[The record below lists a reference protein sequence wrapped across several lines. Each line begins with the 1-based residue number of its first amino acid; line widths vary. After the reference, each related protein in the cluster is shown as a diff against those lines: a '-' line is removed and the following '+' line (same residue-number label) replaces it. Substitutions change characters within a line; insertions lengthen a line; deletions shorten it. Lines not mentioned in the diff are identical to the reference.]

1 MNEYLE
7 KVFLFLSDKF
17 HVERHNGILD
27 LDENL
32 NISFSKDDLVQEYRD
47 YKELEEDLD
56 DYIDENNLDDLKD
69 YEIIVKHFKNEV
81 KFNCFEPVQAVL
93 VDFKEYITKKIDKTL
108 SEYAKLDDNFDKQI
122 NKYIEDLKEK
132 GANYLIDNAENI
144 VKMKNIK
151 DYIYSYKTYNLEE
164 LNILCKNENLLQ
176 NIVENYPNKLSSI
189 DFESFVH
196 DSIYENFKME
206 ISNNE
211 NLNKEIDDEE
221 EM

>member
-17 HVERHNGILD
+17 NAEKSDGILD
-27 LDENL
+27 LDKNF

-69 YEIIVKHFKNEV
+69 YKIIVKHFEN
-81 KFNCFEPVQAVL
+81 KFDFISFEPVQAVL
-93 VDFKEYITKKIDKTL
+93 DDFKEYMAQKIEKIL
-108 SEYAKLDDNFDKQI
+108 SKYAELDENLDKQI
-122 NKYIEDLKEK
+122 NKYIENLKEK
-132 GANYLIDNAENI
+132 GPNCLVDNAENI

-151 DYIYSYKTYNLEE
+151 NYIYSFKTYSLNE
-164 LNILCKNENLLQ
+164 LNILCKDENLLQ
-176 NIVENYPNKLSSI
+176 NIVENYPSKLSSI

-221 EM
+221 EL